1 MQAVFELVRHEAF
14 HDGRRAVGRAV
25 VYNQHVER
33 LFQSEYGPD
42 DVFYVF
48 LFVVR
53 RNDNYTV

>member
-1 MQAVFELVRHEAF
+1 MAAVP
-14 HDGRRAVGRAV
+14 VGRAV
-25 VYNQHVER
+25 VYDQHVER